1 MNTPLTSD
9 FTSDLKSRGVI
20 VKKCKQR
27 LNFIFF
33 VYIKYINQNTLFI
46 FCVEIQLHCSAQ
58 NVARLEI
65 LRPVEIRLKIC
76 VFYKKKRLSIRN
88 QNICQFLRN
97 LKRSHSYFKQF
108 LYRHDMRKLAQP

>member
-46 FCVEIQLHCSAQ
+46 FCVEIQLHCAAQ
-58 NVARLEI
+58 NVARLDI
-65 LRPVEIRLKIC
+65 LRPVEIRL
-76 VFYKKKRLSIRN
+76 
-88 QNICQFLRN
+88 
-97 LKRSHSYFKQF
+97 
-108 LYRHDMRKLAQP
+108 